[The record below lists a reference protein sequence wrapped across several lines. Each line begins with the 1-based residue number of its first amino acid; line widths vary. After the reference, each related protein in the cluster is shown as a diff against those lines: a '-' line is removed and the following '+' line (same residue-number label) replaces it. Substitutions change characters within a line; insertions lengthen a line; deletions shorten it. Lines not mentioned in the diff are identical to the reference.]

1 MGIVDKVMKGVGW
14 KPPTSKQSG
23 ITDADTL
30 YSEETIRYVEMYYNE
45 DHRVI
50 NVNPDGSVPN
60 IDLRYNYATK
70 NTKPMR
76 VDLKGNFYQEDVR
89 VINVNPDG
97 TIPNTDLRYNF
108 ATKNTRPGKVDI
120 KGNYYL
126 DGSREKDL
134 KYNDDNAPL
143 QIHCFGDSW
152 TYGWD
157 VKQEET
163 FVHLLGDENTSVYNY
178 GAGKTGLDYAV
189 KKITEVYA
197 KHNHRE
203 NQNFVYVITIPHSFR
218 RMHFEDNGTARRT
231 WDKPTAAEVNR
242 LIGREKIIWGTWDD
256 EIPKHMID
264 IFFDLHDLAGRHP
277 GIESHKLYAEQIR
290 TIMKKNG
297 WYNGQ
302 S

>member
-1 MGIVDKVMKGVGW
+1 VGIVDKVMKGVGW

-76 VDLKGNFYQEDVR
+76 VDLKGNFYQDDER
-89 VINVNPDG
+89 
-97 TIPNTDLRYNF
+97 
-108 ATKNTRPGKVDI
+108 TKDT
-120 KGNYYL
+120 
-126 DGSREKDL
+126 

-231 WDKPTAAEVNR
+231 WDKPNAAEVNEYNHFLYFYHHYEILNR
-242 LIGREKIIWGTWDD
+242 LIGRDKIIWGTWDE
-256 EIPKHMID
+256 EIPKNMID
-264 IFFDLHDLAGRHP
+264 VFFDLHDLAGRHP

-302 S
+302 

>member
-76 VDLKGNFYQEDVR
+76 VDLKGNFYQDDER
-89 VINVNPDG
+89 
-97 TIPNTDLRYNF
+97 
-108 ATKNTRPGKVDI
+108 TKDT
-120 KGNYYL
+120 
-126 DGSREKDL
+126 

-231 WDKPTAAEVNR
+231 WDKPNAAEVNEYNHFLYFYHHYEILNR
-242 LIGREKIIWGTWDD
+242 LIGRDKIIWGTWDE
-256 EIPKHMID
+256 EIPKNMID
-264 IFFDLHDLAGRHP
+264 VFFDLHDLAGRHP

>member
-76 VDLKGNFYQEDVR
+76 VDLKGNFYQDDER
-89 VINVNPDG
+89 
-97 TIPNTDLRYNF
+97 
-108 ATKNTRPGKVDI
+108 TKDT
-120 KGNYYL
+120 
-126 DGSREKDL
+126 

-231 WDKPTAAEVNR
+231 WDKPNAAEVNEYNHFLYFYHHYEILNR
-242 LIGREKIIWGTWDD
+242 LIGRDKIIWGTWDE
-256 EIPKHMID
+256 EIPKNMID
-264 IFFDLHDLAGRHP
+264 VFFDLHDLAGRHP

-302 S
+302 

>member
-1 MGIVDKVMKGVGW
+1 VGIVDKVMKGVGW

-76 VDLKGNFYQEDVR
+76 VDLKGNFYQDDER
-89 VINVNPDG
+89 
-97 TIPNTDLRYNF
+97 
-108 ATKNTRPGKVDI
+108 TKDT
-120 KGNYYL
+120 
-126 DGSREKDL
+126 

-231 WDKPTAAEVNR
+231 WDKPNAAEVNEYNHFLYFYHHYEILNR
-242 LIGREKIIWGTWDD
+242 LIGRDKIIWGTWDE
-256 EIPKHMID
+256 EIPKNMID
-264 IFFDLHDLAGRHP
+264 VFFDLHDLAGRHP

>member
-1 MGIVDKVMKGVGW
+1 VGIVDKVMKGVGW

-76 VDLKGNFYQEDVR
+76 VDLKGNFYQDDER
-89 VINVNPDG
+89 
-97 TIPNTDLRYNF
+97 T
-108 ATKNTRPGKVDI
+108 
-120 KGNYYL
+120 
-126 DGSREKDL
+126 KDL

-231 WDKPTAAEVNR
+231 WDKPNAAEVNEYNHFLYFYHHYEILNR
-242 LIGREKIIWGTWDD
+242 LIGRDKIIWGTWDE
-256 EIPKHMID
+256 EIPKNMID
-264 IFFDLHDLAGRHP
+264 VFFDLHDLAGRHP